1 MAKFKSPD
9 KLVVY
14 LTGRSFGRGVR
25 LSPVSTITQSSIRTY
40 SPYAILDPGF
50 PYDPKKLYLRFQL
63 TELWLL

>member
-25 LSPVSTITQSSIRTY
+25 LSPVSTITKSNIRTY
-40 SPYAILDPGF
+40 SHCTVLNPDF
-50 PYDPKKLYLRFQL
+50 PCGRKNL
-63 TELWLL
+63 

>member
-25 LSPVSTITQSSIRTY
+25 LSPVSTTTQIDPLTY
-40 SPYAILDPGF
+40 SPWSV
-50 PYDPKKLYLRFQL
+50 L
-63 TELWLL
+63 TRNSHIISKT

>member
-25 LSPVSTITQSSIRTY
+25 LSPVSTTTQISI
-40 SPYAILDPGF
+40 
-50 PYDPKKLYLRFQL
+50 L
-63 TELWLL
+63 TDSLGSVLNP